1 MAYIQTPGRGNF
13 DKTGNGLPTGLNSGS
28 AANTTID
35 PPVKNLNSTSTSTKN
50 GNTTTTNTSYSNQT
64 AIDQV
69 KGATDIEFTKE
80 GMNSIAP
87 SSTTKNTELDLGKYK
102 NHLTKGTR
110 TSTGKDQTTQT
121 YQAIKNRVSNPAHR
135 AEIESYLRKT
145 NPGKTVKIADWK

>member
-1 MAYIQTPGRGNF
+1 MAYTQTPGRGNF
-13 DKTGNGLPTGLNSGS
+13 DKTGNGLPGTLNSGS
-28 AANTTID
+28 TASTSID

-64 AIDQV
+64 AINQV
-69 KGATDIEFTKE
+69 KGATGIEFTKE

-110 TSTGKDQTTQT
+110 TSTGKDATTQT
-121 YQAIKNRVSNPAHR
+121 YQAIKNRVMNPAHR
-135 AEIESYLRKT
+135 VEIESYLKGL